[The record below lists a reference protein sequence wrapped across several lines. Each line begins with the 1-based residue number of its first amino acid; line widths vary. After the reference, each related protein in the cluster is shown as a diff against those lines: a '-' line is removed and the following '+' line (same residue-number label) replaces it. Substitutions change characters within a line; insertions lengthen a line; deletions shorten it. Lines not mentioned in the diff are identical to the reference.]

1 MSDDE
6 NVSRL
11 ANPNQLQHQRSKP
24 HDNGAM
30 KQLAAHLRRK
40 KKRGRPKGPKGPEGR
55 KPVNE
60 DTKEERPAP
69 PEKKRQ
75 KRPPFKY
82 GMARKKQTLPLSTKQ
97 LQEKLREASFV
108 EDMRQ
113 LEEFSLLM
121 RLKVEMAKRPAAQ

>member
-30 KQLAAHLRRK
+30 KQLAGHLRRK

-69 PEKKRQ
+69 PGAVCSPVRPREFPAGENREVYGQSDRWSDLIASRSERQ
-75 KRPPFKY
+75 SV
-82 GMARKKQTLPLSTKQ
+82 GDAI
-97 LQEKLREASFV
+97 
-108 EDMRQ
+108 
-113 LEEFSLLM
+113 
-121 RLKVEMAKRPAAQ
+121 